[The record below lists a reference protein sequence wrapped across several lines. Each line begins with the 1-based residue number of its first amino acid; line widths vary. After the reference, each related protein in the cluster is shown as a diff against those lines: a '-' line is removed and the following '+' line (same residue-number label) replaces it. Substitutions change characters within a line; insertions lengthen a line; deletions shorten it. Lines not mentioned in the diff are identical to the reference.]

1 MQHRVEQ
8 DARNAILMFQVMEQ
22 QHQMAM
28 SRKADLLAS
37 LTYMRNGDTTA
48 IKDASEDPWKS
59 DDCDMF
65 ALADKNGKIVALHS
79 TSSEFPTAV
88 AQAMLHRSLSSGSA
102 YTWWINDKSI
112 YQVVLQRFYDGPP
125 VKSNLLGTV
134 VVGRSMDVRAA
145 SDLRRISASQII
157 CRYGK
162 DVVVST
168 LSALQEQ
175 EVVRQIQDLPT
186 QEQAYIGNERFLT
199 SVVDLTPGSLPTAN
213 LIILKSYKEAAASL
227 ARLNHLLL
235 GLGLLAVLAGGDPV
249 YNVLDTFTRSLAGLF
264 KRGHAPQKGHF
275 SFPLE
280 AAGSE

>member
-1 MQHRVEQ
+1 MKLSSLWDLAVLGSVSAQTLPVSAANLRLRTKLLLSFVLLSSGLTCATLLVVRRSAQVQMQHQVEQ
-8 DARNAILMFQVMEQ
+8 DARNATLMFQVMEQ
-22 QHQMAM
+22 QHQMAL

-65 ALADKNGKIVALHS
+65 ALADKKGKIVALHS
-79 TSSEFPTAV
+79 ASSEFPAAV

-102 YTWWINDKSI
+102 YTWWINDKNI

-145 SDLRRISASQII
+145 SDLGRISSSQII
-157 CRYGK
+157 FRYGK

-175 EVVRQIQDLPT
+175 EVVRQIQDCPLR
-186 QEQAYIGNERFLT
+186 NRRT
-199 SVVDLTPGSLPTAN
+199 SETNG
-213 LIILKSYKEAAASL
+213 
-227 ARLNHLLL
+227 
-235 GLGLLAVLAGGDPV
+235 
-249 YNVLDTFTRSLAGLF
+249 F
-264 KRGHAPQKGHF
+264 
-275 SFPLE
+275 
-280 AAGSE
+280 